1 MRDNPFPGM
10 NPYLEDPQLWPGV
23 HHRFVTYLADAIAPS
38 LPEGYMADIDERVY
52 VEKPDTLR
60 IITPD
65 VTISHPVQH
74 PFPAEKGT
82 AGGVALA
89 DPPLR
94 IEIQPFPVREAFLQI
109 FRLKGGERQ
118 LVTVIE
124 LLSPANKTPG
134 AHGRELYLEKQRE
147 LIHSTTH
154 LMEIDLL
161 HYGEHTVFAPRP
173 ALEGH
178 KKWDY
183 VVCLHKGGWSE
194 GSAWVWLVS
203 LQERLPRVIVPLLE
217 GDPDVV
223 VDLQAVLNQVYQ
235 QGRYGTVLN
244 YSADPPAALSEEDKA
259 WLDGML
265 KEKGLR

>member
-1 MRDNPFPGM
+1 MRENPFPGM

-38 LPEGYMADIDERVY
+38 LPEGYLADIDERVY

-60 IITPD
+60 IIAPD
-65 VTISHPVQH
+65 VTISRSAQSPSTER
-74 PFPAEKGT
+74 AAT
-82 AGGVALA
+82 GVALA
-89 DPPLR
+89 DPPLQ

-134 AHGRELYLEKQRE
+134 ARGRELYLEKQRE
-147 LIHSTTH
+147 LLHSTTH

-161 HYGEHTVFAPRP
+161 HSGEHTVLAPRST
-173 ALEGH
+173 LDSY

-235 QGRYGTVLN
+235 QGRYGMVLN
-244 YSADPPAALSEEDKA
+244 YAAEPPVTLSEEDKA
-259 WLDGML
+259 WMDKIL

>member
-1 MRDNPFPGM
+1 MKENPFPGM

-23 HHRFVTYLADAIAPS
+23 HHRFVTYLADTIALS
-38 LPEGYMADIDERVY
+38 LPEGYLADIDERVY

-60 IITPD
+60 VIAPD
-65 VTISHPVQH
+65 VTISRSVR
-74 PFPAEKGT
+74 PASSASTES
-82 AGGVALA
+82 GVALA
-89 DPPLR
+89 DPPLKV
-94 IEIQPFPVREAFLQI
+94 EIQPFPVSEAFLQI
-109 FRLKGGERQ
+109 FCLKGGERQ

-161 HYGEHTVFAPRP
+161 HYGEHTVFASRS
-173 ALEGH
+173 ALEGY

-183 VVCLHKGGWSE
+183 VVCLHKGGWGE
-194 GSAWVWLVS
+194 GSAWVWLMS

-223 VDLQAVLNQVYQ
+223 VDLQAVFNQVYQ
-235 QGRYGTVLN
+235 QGRYWMVVN
-244 YSADPPAALSEEDKA
+244 YSAAPPVTLNEEDKE
-259 WLDGML
+259 WIVKLL
-265 KEKGLR
+265 KEKGLK

>member
-1 MRDNPFPGM
+1 MKENPFPGM

-23 HHRFVTYLADAIAPS
+23 HHRFVTYLADAIAPF
-38 LPEGYMADIDERVY
+38 LPEGYLADIDERVY

-60 IITPD
+60 IIAPD
-65 VTISHPVQH
+65 VTISRSVHRPYPVRE
-74 PFPAEKGT
+74 AT
-82 AGGVALA
+82 GGVALA
-89 DPPLR
+89 DPPLQ

-134 AHGRELYLEKQRE
+134 AQGRELYLEKQRE
-147 LIHSTTH
+147 LLHSTTH

-173 ALEGH
+173 ALEGY

-183 VVCLHKGGWSE
+183 VVCLHKGGWGD
-194 GSAWVWLVS
+194 GSAWVWLVE
-203 LQERLPRVIVPLLE
+203 LRERLPRVIVPLLE

-223 VDLQAVLNQVYQ
+223 VDLQAVFNQVYQ
-235 QGRYGTVLN
+235 QGRYGVVVN
-244 YSADPPAALSEEDKA
+244 YSAEPPVALSKEEGK
-259 WLDGML
+259 WMDGVL
-265 KEKGLR
+265 REKGLR

>member
-1 MRDNPFPGM
+1 M

-23 HHRFVTYLADAIAPS
+23 HHRFVTYLADAIVPL
-38 LPEGYMADIDERVY
+38 LPEGYLADIGERVY

-60 IITPD
+60 IIAPD
-65 VTISHPVQH
+65 VTVSRSLYSP
-74 PFPAEKGT
+74 PAEGT
-82 AGGVALA
+82 SASGVALA
-89 DPPLR
+89 DPPLK

-161 HYGEHTVFAPRP
+161 HYGEHTVFVPR
-173 ALEGH
+173 
-178 KKWDY
+178 
-183 VVCLHKGGWSE
+183 
-194 GSAWVWLVS
+194 SA
-203 LQERLPRVIVPLLE
+203 
-217 GDPDVV
+217 
-223 VDLQAVLNQVYQ
+223 
-235 QGRYGTVLN
+235 
-244 YSADPPAALSEEDKA
+244 
-259 WLDGML
+259 
-265 KEKGLR
+265 